1 MGREIIIEA
10 KKGKKELYSDFVCG
24 REPVTGYIANL
35 VYNSSNKK
43 VRETGT
49 LTFYYGDKK
58 LKDIKSE
65 IQEYAD
71 KDNFEIEKA
80 KATIDDLKIA
90 RRNSHT
96 VKDFTEF
103 SELID
108 DTYEWLEEE
117 GSSIA
122 QSILDMLAKSEDSIL
137 RHYLES
143 HSGKTKD
150 IIHIRYED
158 IHIPYEE
165 FKEYKINIIVSE

>member
-1 MGREIIIEA
+1 MVREIIIEA
-10 KKGKKELYSDFVCG
+10 RKGRKELYSDFVCG
-24 REPVTGYIANL
+24 RDSVTGYIANS
-35 VYNSSNKK
+35 VYNSPNKK

-58 LKDIKSE
+58 LRDIKYK

-108 DTYEWLEEE
+108 NTYEWLEDE

-122 QSILDMLAKSEDSIL
+122 QSILDMLAKAEDSIL
-137 RHYLES
+137 RDYLKS
-143 HSGKTKD
+143 RPDKTKD
-150 IIHIRYED
+150 I

>member
-24 REPVTGYIANL
+24 RELVTSYIANS
-35 VYNSSNKK
+35 VYNSPNKK

-58 LKDIKSE
+58 LRDIKSK
-65 IQEYAD
+65 IQEYAV

-80 KATIDDLKIA
+80 KETIDDLKIA

-108 DTYEWLEEE
+108 NTYEWLEEE
-117 GSSIA
+117 GSSTA
-122 QSILDMLAKSEDSIL
+122 QSILEMLVKAEDSIL
-137 RHYLES
+137 RHYLELRPD
-143 HSGKTKD
+143 KTKD
-150 IIHIRYED
+150 I

>member
-10 KKGKKELYSDFVCG
+10 KKGRKELYSDYVCG
-24 REPVTGYIANL
+24 RDSSTDYIANL

-58 LKDIKSE
+58 LRDIKSK
-65 IQEYAD
+65 IREYAD

-108 DTYEWLEEE
+108 NTYEWLEEE
-117 GSSIA
+117 GSSTA
-122 QSILDMLAKSEDSIL
+122 QSILDMLVKAEDSIL

-143 HSGKTKD
+143 HSDKTKD
-150 IIHIRYED
+150 I

>member
-10 KKGKKELYSDFVCG
+10 KKGRKELYSDYVCG
-24 REPVTGYIANL
+24 RDSATSYIANL
-35 VYNSSNKK
+35 VYNSPNKK

-49 LTFYYGDKK
+49 LTFYPGDKK
-58 LKDIKSE
+58 LNDIQFK
-65 IQEYAD
+65 IQEYAN

-108 DTYEWLEEE
+108 NTYEWLEEE
-117 GSSIA
+117 GSSTA
-122 QSILDMLAKSEDSIL
+122 QSILDMLAKAEDSIL

-143 HSGKTKD
+143 RPDKTKD
-150 IIHIRYED
+150 I

>member
-1 MGREIIIEA
+1 MGREIVIEA
-10 KKGKKELYSDFVCG
+10 KKGRKELYSDYVCG
-24 REPVTGYIANL
+24 RDSATSYIADL
-35 VYNSSNKK
+35 VYNSPNKK
-43 VRETGT
+43 VCETGT

-58 LKDIKSE
+58 LRDIKSK

-80 KATIDDLKIA
+80 KSTIEDLKIA

-108 DTYEWLEEE
+108 NTYEWLEEE

-122 QSILDMLAKSEDSIL
+122 QSILVMLVKAEDSIL

-143 HSGKTKD
+143 HSDKTKD
-150 IIHIRYED
+150 I

>member
-24 REPVTGYIANL
+24 RELVTSYIANS
-35 VYNSSNKK
+35 VYNSPNKK

-58 LKDIKSE
+58 FRDIKSK

-80 KATIDDLKIA
+80 KAAIDDLKIA

-108 DTYEWLEEE
+108 NTYEWLEEE

-122 QSILDMLAKSEDSIL
+122 QSILDMLIKAKDSII
-137 RHYLES
+137 RDYQKS
-143 HSGKTKD
+143 HPDKT
-150 IIHIRYED
+150 IHINHLLNED
-158 IHIPYEE
+158 
-165 FKEYKINIIVSE
+165 FREYKINIIMSE

>member
-1 MGREIIIEA
+1 MGREIVIEA
-10 KKGKKELYSDFVCG
+10 KKGRKELYSDYVCG
-24 REPVTGYIANL
+24 RDSATSYIADL
-35 VYNSSNKK
+35 VYNSPNKK

-58 LKDIKSE
+58 LRDIKSK

-108 DTYEWLEEE
+108 NTYEWLEEE

-122 QSILDMLAKSEDSIL
+122 QSILVMLVKAEDSIL

-143 HSGKTKD
+143 HSDKTKD
-150 IIHIRYED
+150 I

>member
-24 REPVTGYIANL
+24 RELVTSYIANL
-35 VYNSSNKK
+35 VYNSPNKK

-58 LKDIKSE
+58 LRDIKSK
-65 IQEYAD
+65 IHEYAD

-80 KATIDDLKIA
+80 KSAIEDLKIA

-108 DTYEWLEEE
+108 NTYEWLEEE
-117 GSSIA
+117 GSSTA
-122 QSILDMLAKSEDSIL
+122 QSILEMLVKAEDSIL

-143 HSGKTKD
+143 HPDKTKD
-150 IIHIRYED
+150 IIHI
-158 IHIPYEE
+158 PYEE
-165 FKEYKINIIVSE
+165 FREYRINIIVSE

>member
-10 KKGKKELYSDFVCG
+10 KKGKKELYSDYVCG
-24 REPVTGYIANL
+24 RDSATSYIANL
-35 VYNSSNKK
+35 VYNSPNKK

-58 LKDIKSE
+58 LRDIKSK

-117 GSSIA
+117 GSSTA

-137 RHYLES
+137 RDYLKS
-143 HSGKTKD
+143 RPDKTKD
-150 IIHIRYED
+150 IM
-158 IHIPYEE
+158 HIPYEE